1 VFKKF
6 YLTVNDVPVCKVETS
21 GEIRYFV
28 MDDKYPFL
36 TNPVEIMPG
45 NAGEVTE
52 SEFMK
57 YANPSAVGLLKKL
70 LK

>member
-1 VFKKF
+1 MFKKF
-6 YLTVNDVPVCKVETS
+6 YLTVNDVPICEVETS
-21 GEIRYFV
+21 GETRYFA
-28 MDDKYPFL
+28 MDDKVPVL

-57 YANPSAVGLLKKL
+57 YANPSAVKFLKKL
-70 LK
+70 L